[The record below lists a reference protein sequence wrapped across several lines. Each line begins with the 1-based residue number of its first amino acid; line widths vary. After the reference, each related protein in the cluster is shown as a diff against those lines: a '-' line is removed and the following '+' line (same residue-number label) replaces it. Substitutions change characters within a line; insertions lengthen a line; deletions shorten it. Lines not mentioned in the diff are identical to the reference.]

1 MEIVNSFFE
10 KIKHVSK
17 EDIVKV
23 FSFTSLSTIVRMLT
37 GFVSVKVVSI
47 IIGPAGVAMV
57 GQLNNFVTMAQNFA
71 SAGINSGVTKY
82 IAEYKGQEVI
92 KSYLSTSLRMI
103 IGCSLLFGILII
115 FFNGVLSERIM
126 QDVEYRYLFIILG
139 VALIFFALNNL
150 LISIVNG
157 YKQFKKYVII
167 NIANS
172 VLGLCYTLALVFLWG
187 LRGALI
193 GSVTFHSIM
202 FFITIL
208 LIRKE
213 TWLKRAYFNLPFDK
227 QIAKKLLAFTAMTIV
242 SVSLVPLGQ
251 MILRGYVMSEISP
264 VDAGIWE
271 GMNRLSNMYL
281 SIITTSLA
289 VYVLPRLSEITDKT
303 EIILEL
309 KKIYKIILPILLLGF
324 IIIYLIKTPLIKLLF
339 TEDFIPM
346 KSLFIW
352 QLSGDFFKIFSW
364 LLGYLLLA
372 KSMTKAFIAT
382 EVMYNALFV
391 VLAFVFMKFNG
402 IVGITQAYLINFV
415 IYSIVLVLFFK
426 FFYFNK
432 KTAC

>member
-1 MEIVNSFFE
+1 
-10 KIKHVSK
+10 
-17 EDIVKV
+17 
-23 FSFTSLSTIVRMLT
+23 
-37 GFVSVKVVSI
+37 
-47 IIGPAGVAMV
+47 
-57 GQLNNFVTMAQNFA
+57 
-71 SAGINSGVTKY
+71 
-82 IAEYKGQEVI
+82 
-92 KSYLSTSLRMI
+92 
-103 IGCSLLFGILII
+103 
-115 FFNGVLSERIM
+115 
-126 QDVEYRYLFIILG
+126 
-139 VALIFFALNNL
+139 
-150 LISIVNG
+150 
-157 YKQFKKYVII
+157 
-167 NIANS
+167 
-172 VLGLCYTLALVFLWG
+172 
-187 LRGALI
+187 
-193 GSVTFHSIM
+193 M

>member
-1 MEIVNSFFE
+1 MEIVNSLIE
-10 KIKHVSK
+10 KIKRVSK

-71 SAGINSGVTKY
+71 SAGINSGITKY
-82 IAEYKGQEVI
+82 IAEYKGQEVV

-103 IGCSLLFGILII
+103 IGCSLLFGLLII
-115 FFNGVLSERIM
+115 CFNGILSERIM

-172 VLGLCYTLALVFLWG
+172 VLGLCYTLALVFWWG

-213 TWLKRAYFNLPFDK
+213 TWLKKDYFNLPFDK

-303 EIILEL
+303 EIIQEL

-372 KSMTKAFIAT
+372 KSMTKAFIVT

-391 VLAFVFMKFNG
+391 LLAFVFMKFNG

-415 IYSIVLVLFFK
+415 IYSVVLVMFFK

-432 KTAC
+432 KLLY